1 MLNELAK
8 QYDFSNISVLVA
20 EHHTYMRQTLRSI
33 LRTFNIGEIHEAD
46 TPTYAWELY
55 CKRRPDVVFADWAPS
70 FDGMS
75 LLKRIRRD
83 TLSPNAFV
91 PVIVVTSLTDQD
103 HVLTARDLGMTE
115 FIAKPF
121 SPKLIFLRLAAVAET
136 PRAFIRT
143 EGFFGPDRRRR
154 RLPHTPNR
162 REQSE
167 EAQGNEQVSE
177 QSAEREGD
185 RAPA

>member
-46 TPTYAWELY
+46 TPSYAWEMY
-55 CKRRPDVVFADWAPS
+55 CKRRPDVVFADWAPN
-70 FDGMS
+70 FDGMT

-83 TLSPNAFV
+83 KLSPNAYV
-91 PVIVVTSLTDQD
+91 PVIVVTSLTEQD

-121 SPKLIFLRLAAVAET
+121 SPKLIFLRLASVAET

-154 RLPHTPNR
+154 RLPHNPDR
-162 REQSE
+162 RDQSDDGVDVD
-167 EAQGNEQVSE
+167 QNSE
-177 QSAEREGD
+177 RQEDREL
-185 RAPA
+185 A

>member
-33 LRTFNIGEIHEAD
+33 LRTFNIGEIYEAD
-46 TPTYAWELY
+46 TPAYAWELY

-70 FDGMS
+70 FDGMT

-83 TLSPNAFV
+83 KLSPNAYV
-91 PVIVVTSLTDQD
+91 PVIVVTSLTEQD

-143 EGFFGPDRRRR
+143 GGFFGPDRRRR
-154 RLPHTPNR
+154 HLPQNPDR
-162 REQSE
+162 RGVSD
-167 EAQGNEQVSE
+167 EANSNDEFVERNED
-177 QSAEREGD
+177 REL
-185 RAPA
+185 A

>member
-8 QYDFSNISVLVA
+8 AYDFSDISVLVA

-46 TPTYAWELY
+46 TPAYAWEIC
-55 CKRRPDVVFADWAPS
+55 CKRRPDVVFTDWAPS
-70 FDGMS
+70 FDGMA
-75 LLKRIRRD
+75 LLKRIRRSKV
-83 TLSPNAFV
+83 SPNPFV
-91 PVIVVTSLTDQD
+91 PVIVVTSLTEQD

-136 PRAFIRT
+136 PRSFIRT
-143 EGFFGPDRRRR
+143 QGFFGPDRRRR
-154 RLPHTPNR
+154 MISRSPDR
-162 REQSE
+162 RKTA
-167 EAQGNEQVSE
+167 EACVAA
-177 QSAEREGD
+177 AEVAKERQGD
-185 RAPA
+185 RGLN

>member
-8 QYDFSNISVLVA
+8 EYDFSNISVLVA

-46 TPTYAWELY
+46 TPGYAWDLY
-55 CKRRPDVVFADWAPS
+55 CKRRPDVVFADWAPT

-83 TLSPNAFV
+83 KHSPNAYV
-91 PVIVVTSLTDQD
+91 PVIVVTSLTEQD

-121 SPKLIFLRLAAVAET
+121 SPKLIFLRLVSVAET

-143 EGFFGPDRRRR
+143 DGFFGPDRRRR
-154 RLPHTPNR
+154 QLPHNPDR
-162 REQSE
+162 RDLTD
-167 EAQGNEQVSE
+167 QGCGVEKSNERQE
-177 QSAEREGD
+177 ERE
-185 RAPA
+185 PA